1 MPQKMTALGV
11 APRLALIVFPYLVF
25 TMILHISRPDIF
37 TITQI
42 PYLACVV
49 IGMMLIVGG
58 GLLWASVARVIINAF
73 DEGRLLTKGVYA
85 IVRHPMYSGIV
96 LFFFSGVALVFRSWA
111 MLTVPL
117 VGYIVFKYLIQE
129 EENYLEEKF
138 GQEYLDYRSKANAF
152 IPFPRFSK

>member
-1 MPQKMTALGV
+1 M
-11 APRLALIVFPYLVF
+11 
-25 TMILHISRPDIF
+25 
-37 TITQI
+37 
-42 PYLACVV
+42 
-49 IGMMLIVGG
+49 
-58 GLLWASVARVIINAF
+58 ASVARVIINAF

>member
-58 GLLWASVARVIINAF
+58 GVLW
-73 DEGRLLTKGVYA
+73 L
-85 IVRHPMYSGIV
+85 
-96 LFFFSGVALVFRSWA
+96 
-111 MLTVPL
+111 
-117 VGYIVFKYLIQE
+117 Q
-129 EENYLEEKF
+129 
-138 GQEYLDYRSKANAF
+138 
-152 IPFPRFSK
+152 